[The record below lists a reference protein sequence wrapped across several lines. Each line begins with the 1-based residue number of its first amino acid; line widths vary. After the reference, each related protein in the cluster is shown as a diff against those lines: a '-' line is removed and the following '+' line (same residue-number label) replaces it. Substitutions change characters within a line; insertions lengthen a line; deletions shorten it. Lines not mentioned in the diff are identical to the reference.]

1 MNQAKGPGENDNSE
15 DADNLKEDLKN
26 VDSSDDDEDPHDNL
40 SYGKNYGNGEFEP
53 EDEDEDYVRD
63 DIEHTGGK
71 EKQANKPT

>member
-40 SYGKNYGNGEFEP
+40 AYGNNFGNGEFEP
-53 EDEDEDYVRD
+53 EDEDYVP
-63 DIEHTGGK
+63 DIEHTGK
-71 EKQANKPT
+71 EKQRNKPT

>member
-1 MNQAKGPGENDNSE
+1 MNQAKGPGQNDNSE
-15 DADNLKEDLKN
+15 DADNLKEDVKD
-26 VDSSDDDEDPHDNL
+26 VDCSDDDDDFHDNL
-40 SYGKNYGNGEFEP
+40 LYGNNFGNGEFEP